1 MTAAPSDSESACLAL
16 LEAHLTGATLP
27 DLAGHAEGEVDDAL
41 RALVKRHGAAA
52 AGLVRRLV
60 DESADK
66 SARKAARRA
75 LYRLSQA
82 GIAAP
87 AAPPARP
94 SGAVVKRESERAVRA
109 WLSGID
115 GGGSRAVWILFE
127 GGLGGGLRLCSLILN
142 DEAGVMESAGGSI
155 TRKRLET
162 ELASLRESQKLP
174 WLESDPER
182 ARQLVAEA
190 LGLHERAGT
199 SPPAEFSRWRALF
212 PATATL
218 ADPLEGLAAD
228 PALVEKSSDLI
239 ELPEMLGWFVDPA
252 AIQEQAVARLEM
264 QDSRLIVSDHIK
276 AEREA
281 AIVDAVIERGFPPE
295 ARRRWARRL
304 VEMALVFDA
313 TERTEPA
320 ATARAAAAAIAD
332 EARPVERI
340 PIVRRLAMRGLEV
353 GGEVAL
359 GRVRLDDV
367 RRGPRA

>member
-1 MTAAPSDSESACLAL
+1 MTAAPSDSASACLTL
-16 LEAHLTGATLP
+16 LEAHLSGPALP
-27 DLAGHAEGEVDDAL
+27 DLAGHAESEVDGAL

-60 DESADK
+60 EESADK
-66 SARKAARRA
+66 PARKAARRA

-87 AAPPARP
+87 AAAPARP
-94 SGAVVKRESERAVRA
+94 AGAVIKRESERAVRA

-174 WLESDPER
+174 WVEADPER

-190 LGLHERAGT
+190 IALHEGAGA
-199 SPPAEFSRWRALF
+199 SPPAAFARWRALF
-212 PATATL
+212 PAAVTL
-218 ADPLEGLAAD
+218 PDPLGGLVAD
-228 PALVEKSSDLI
+228 PALVERSGDLV

-252 AIQEQAVARLEM
+252 AIQDQAVARLEM
-264 QDSRLIVSDHIK
+264 QDSRLIVSDQIK

-281 AIVDAVIERGFPPE
+281 SIVDAVIERAFPR
-295 ARRRWARRL
+295 AGRRRWARRL

-313 TERTEPA
+313 TGRAEPA
-320 ATARAAAAAIAD
+320 GVARAAAAALAD
-332 EARPVERI
+332 DAHPVERI

-353 GGEVAL
+353 AGEVAL

>member
-1 MTAAPSDSESACLAL
+1 MTAAPSESEAACLAL
-16 LEAHLTGATLP
+16 LEAHLSGPALP
-27 DLAGHAEGEVDDAL
+27 DLAGHAEIELDGAL
-41 RALVKRHGAAA
+41 RTLVKRHGAAA

-60 DESADK
+60 DEAADK
-66 SARKAARRA
+66 GARKAARRA
-75 LYRLSQA
+75 LYRLGQA

-87 AAPPARP
+87 AAPAR
-94 SGAVVKRESERAVRA
+94 SAGAVIKRESERAVRA
-109 WLSGID
+109 WLSGLD
-115 GGGSRAVWILFE
+115 GSGSRAVWILFE

-142 DEAGVMESAGGSI
+142 DAAGVMESAGGSI

-174 WLESDPER
+174 WVESDPER

-190 LGLHERAGT
+190 IALHEGAGT

-212 PATATL
+212 PAVVTL
-218 ADPLEGLAAD
+218 PDPLAGLAAD
-228 PALVEKSSDLI
+228 PALVERSGDLV
-239 ELPEMLGWFVDPA
+239 ELAEMLGWFVDPA
-252 AIQEQAVARLEM
+252 AIQEQALARLEM
-264 QDSRLIVSDHIK
+264 QDSRLIVSDQIK

-281 AIVDAVIERGFPPE
+281 AIVDAVIERAFSPE

-313 TERTEPA
+313 TGRAEPA
-320 ATARAAAAAIAD
+320 GVARAAAAALAD
-332 EARPVERI
+332 GARPAERI
-340 PIVRRLAMRGLEV
+340 PIARRIAMRGLEV
-353 GGEVAL
+353 AGEVAL

>member
-16 LEAHLTGATLP
+16 LEAHLTGPTLP
-27 DLAGHAEGEVDDAL
+27 DLAGHAEREVDDAL

-66 SARKAARRA
+66 VARKAARRA

-87 AAPPARP
+87 ATPARP
-94 SGAVVKRESERAVRA
+94 AGAVIKRESERAVRA
-109 WLSGID
+109 WLSGVD

-174 WLESDPER
+174 WVESDPER

-190 LGLHERAGT
+190 LALHERAGT

-212 PATATL
+212 PAAATL
-218 ADPLEGLAAD
+218 PDPLDGLAAD
-228 PALVEKSSDLI
+228 AALVEKSGDLV

-264 QDSRLIVSDHIK
+264 QDSRLIVSDQIK

-281 AIVDAVIERGFPPE
+281 AIVDAVIERAFPRE

-304 VEMALVFDA
+304 VEMGLVFDA
-313 TERTEPA
+313 TGRTEPA
-320 ATARAAAAAIAD
+320 AAARAAAAAMAD

-340 PIVRRLAMRGLEV
+340 PIVRHLAMRGLEV
-353 GGEVAL
+353 AGEVAL